1 MTGVDGPRRSS
12 ETTTRAVAVDFIL
25 DGNLTL
31 SFPDGHGYG
40 GWRRA
45 TGGAASYASAQS
57 EDMSSGSSA

>member
-1 MTGVDGPRRSS
+1 M
-12 ETTTRAVAVDFIL
+12 DFIL

-45 TGGAASYASAQS
+45 TGGAASYARAQS